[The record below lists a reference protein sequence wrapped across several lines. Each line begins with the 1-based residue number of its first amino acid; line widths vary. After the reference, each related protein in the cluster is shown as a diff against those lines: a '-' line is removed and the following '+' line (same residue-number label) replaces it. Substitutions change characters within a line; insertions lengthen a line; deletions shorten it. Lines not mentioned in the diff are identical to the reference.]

1 MITIILA
8 IVLIAMVM
16 LLAVLCMLYF
26 KSKINNQKPP
36 KSTSTISNK
45 KEIKTSKN
53 YSVESAF

>member
-1 MITIILA
+1 MIEMITIILA

-26 KSKINNQKPP
+26 KSKNKQPETA

-45 KEIKTSKN
+45 KEIKIK
-53 YSVESAF
+53 